1 MPSTRSV
8 PVTLAEIARI
18 AGVGRAAVSNWRRRH
33 DTFPARIGGTDA
45 SPQFSLA
52 EIERWLREN
61 DKLKEIG
68 GRELL
73 WPGFEALGS
82 RDETGLAIAEA
93 GRRML
98 GGQAPASAAPLSEQA
113 GELVDEAV
121 ALGRREG
128 TREVFEFLLQRWL
141 DAHVRQVSASPR
153 PLADLMAEVALAAH
167 PSPAGDGGATVLDP
181 ACGAGHLLDAAARAE
196 TDAGAARV
204 TLLGCDSDPALAAL
218 AAARL
223 AFVTEEADA
232 TGRTG
237 KAGAGGVRVTAD
249 VREGDSL
256 RADPH
261 ERATA
266 DVVLC
271 NPPFNERDWGYEEL
285 STDRRWVHGLP
296 PRTESELAWVQHA
309 LARLRPGGNAVLLL
323 PPAVASRRAGR
334 RIRGALL
341 RAGLLRAVIALP
353 PGCAQPHSVSLHLWL
368 LRAPEGTGPAE
379 DNGVLLADAAASR
392 RAAASREG
400 GVDWD
405 ALGGFVRTAVRAY
418 DSGAAELP
426 DCARRMAV
434 IELLDDE
441 VDLTPG
447 RHVSPAPGGDE
458 LDLASAWS
466 GFGEALAG
474 LRAAGRAL
482 SALEPAGDG
491 GGAQPRTTVGD
502 LARAGALTL
511 RGGQQ
516 PPDGTVRG
524 GEAGEDGLPLLTVPD
539 LLQGGGPTGWLHTS
553 DVSDRGMLVAR
564 PGDVV
569 VAGVIRA
576 FAAWVH
582 QGPPTVLGAQ
592 LYALRVDPEKMD
604 PWFLA
609 GCLRAPS
616 NGRQAGTHAS
626 SASRVDVR
634 RLQVLQLPLA
644 EQSRYSEVFRRL
656 TEFEEYR
663 GRLDE
668 LASRLSRDISDGLA
682 AGRLS
687 AGSRGPARERG

>member
-1 MPSTRSV
+1 MPSTRAV

-33 DTFPARIGGTDA
+33 DSFPERIGGTDA
-45 SPQFSLA
+45 SPLFSLA
-52 EIERWLREN
+52 QVEQWLREN
-61 DKLKEIG
+61 DKLKDVG
-68 GRELL
+68 DRELL

-93 GRRML
+93 GRRMR
-98 GGQAPASAAPLSEQA
+98 GNRARASGPGLSEEA
-113 GELVDEAV
+113 RELVGEAV

-128 TREVFEFLLQRWL
+128 ARETFEFLLQRWL

-153 PLADLMAEVALAAH
+153 PLATLMTEVAFTAR
-167 PSPAGDGGATVLDP
+167 PPRSGAPLTVLDP
-181 ACGAGHLLDAAARAE
+181 ACGAGHLLDAAAHAATE
-196 TDAGAARV
+196 AGAGPVA
-204 TLLGCDSDPALAAL
+204 LLGCDNDPALAAL

-223 AFVTEEADA
+223 AFVADEADE
-232 TGRTG
+232 
-237 KAGAGGVRVTAD
+237 VTAD

-261 ERATA
+261 ARVAA

-285 STDRRWVHGLP
+285 STDPRWVHGLP
-296 PRTESELAWVQHA
+296 PRTESELAWVQHV
-309 LARLRPGGNAVLLL
+309 LARLRPGGTAVLLL
-323 PPAVASRRAGR
+323 PPAVASRKAGR

-368 LRAPEGTGPAE
+368 LSTPAGAE
-379 DNGVLLADAAASR
+379 PARSPGVLLADASDSQPAAG
-392 RAAASREG
+392 REG
-400 GVDWD
+400 GVDWE
-405 ALGGFVRTAVRAY
+405 ALGDFVRSAI
-418 DSGAAELP
+418 GAFERGEDDLP
-426 DCARRMAV
+426 DGARRMAV
-434 IELLDDE
+434 IDLLDEE

-447 RHVSPAPGGDE
+447 RHVTPAAVGEDLHLEDAWREFAEAVGG
-458 LDLASAWS
+458 LRTT
-466 GFGEALAG
+466 GTALA
-474 LRAAGRAL
+474 
-482 SALEPAGDG
+482 ALEPTGADAGRR
-491 GGAQPRTTVGD
+491 PTTTVGE

-516 PPDGTVRG
+516 PPEGTVVN
-524 GEAGEDGLPLLTVPD
+524 GEPADDGVPLLTVAD
-539 LLQGGGPTGWLHTS
+539 LVQDSGPTGWLHRT
-553 DVSDRGMLVAR
+553 DVAERRMLVAE

-576 FAAWVH
+576 FTAWVH

-592 LYALRVDPEKMD
+592 LYSLRVDPEKMD
-604 PWFLA
+604 AWFLA

-644 EQSRYSEVFRRL
+644 EQLPYSEAFRQL
-656 TEFEEYR
+656 TAFEEFR
-663 GRLDE
+663 ARLDD
-668 LASRLSRDISDGLA
+668 LSSRLVRDLSDGLA
-682 AGRLS
+682 TGRLS
-687 AGSRGPARERG
+687 TKR

>member
-1 MPSTRSV
+1 MPSRRAV

-33 DTFPARIGGTDA
+33 DTFPARIGGTDTG
-45 SPQFSLA
+45 PQFSLA
-52 EIERWLREN
+52 EIEQWLREN
-61 DKLKEIG
+61 GKLEEIG

-73 WPGFEALGS
+73 WPGFEALGG
-82 RDETGLAIAEA
+82 RDEAGLAIAEA
-93 GRRML
+93 GRRMCD
-98 GGQAPASAAPLSEQA
+98 GETPATVPALSEQA
-113 GELVDEAV
+113 GELVGEAV

-128 TREVFEFLLQRWL
+128 AREVFEFLLRRWL
-141 DAHVRQVSASPR
+141 EAHVRQVSASPR
-153 PLADLMAEVALAAH
+153 PLADLMVGVALAAH

-181 ACGAGHLLDAAARAE
+181 ACGAGHLLDAAARARAG
-196 TDAGAARV
+196 AGAASV

-218 AAARL
+218 AASRL
-223 AFVTEEADA
+223 AFVTDEA
-232 TGRTG
+232 GG
-237 KAGAGGVRVTAD
+237 AGARVTAD

-261 ERATA
+261 ERAAA
-266 DVVLC
+266 DIVLC
-271 NPPFNERDWGYEEL
+271 NPPFNQRDWGYEEL

-309 LARLRPGGNAVLLL
+309 LARLRPGGTAVLLL

-353 PGCAQPHSVSLHLWL
+353 SGCAQPHSVSLHLWL
-368 LRAPEGTGPAE
+368 LSAPEGTGPAE
-379 DNGVLLADAAASR
+379 DNGVLLADAAAG
-392 RAAASREG
+392 RED

-405 ALGGFVRTAVRAY
+405 ALDDFVQTAVRAY
-418 DSGAAELP
+418 GSGADELP

-447 RHVSPAPGGDE
+447 RHVSPAPGGEE
-458 LDLASAWS
+458 LDPEDAWS
-466 GFGEALAG
+466 GFGEALDG
-474 LRAAGRAL
+474 LRAAGRTL
-482 SALEPAGDG
+482 SALEPVREDG
-491 GGAQPRTTVGD
+491 GGQPRTTVGD
-502 LARAGALTL
+502 LVRAGALTL
-511 RGGQQ
+511 HGGRQ
-516 PPDGTVRG
+516 PPEGTVRG
-524 GEAGEDGLPLLTVPD
+524 GEPDEGGMPLLTVPD
-539 LLQGGGPTGWLHTS
+539 LLRGGGPTGWLHPS
-553 DVSDRGMLVAR
+553 DVSGRGALVAM

-604 PWFLA
+604 AWFLA

-634 RLQVLQLPLA
+634 RLQVLQVPPA

-682 AGRLS
+682 TGRLS
-687 AGSRGPARERG
+687 AGR

>member
-52 EIERWLREN
+52 EIEQWLRDN

-98 GGQAPASAAPLSEQA
+98 GGQTPASAVPLSEQA

-128 TREVFEFLLQRWL
+128 AREVFEFLLQRWL
-141 DAHVRQVSASPR
+141 DAHVRQISASPR
-153 PLADLMAEVALAAH
+153 PLADLMAEVALAAR

-196 TDAGAARV
+196 AGAGAARV

-223 AFVTEEADA
+223 AFVTDE
-232 TGRTG
+232 
-237 KAGAGGVRVTAD
+237 AGGVRVTAD

-261 ERATA
+261 ERAAA

-309 LARLRPGGNAVLLL
+309 LARLRPGGTAVLLL

-341 RAGLLRAVIALP
+341 RAGLLRTVIALP

-368 LRAPEGTGPAE
+368 LRAPEGAGPAE
-379 DNGVLLADAAASR
+379 DNGVLLADAAASQ

-405 ALGGFVRTAVRAY
+405 ALGEFVRTSVRAY

-426 DCARRMAV
+426 DCSRRMAV

-458 LDLASAWS
+458 LDLAGAWS
-466 GFGEALAG
+466 GFGEALDG

-482 SALEPAGDG
+482 SALETAGDG
-491 GGAQPRTTVGD
+491 GGSQPRTTVGD

-539 LLQGGGPTGWLHTS
+539 LLQGSGPTGWLHTS

-604 PWFLA
+604 AWFLA

-644 EQSRYSEVFRRL
+644 EQSRYSEAFRRL

-682 AGRLS
+682 TGRLS
-687 AGSRGPARERG
+687 AGH